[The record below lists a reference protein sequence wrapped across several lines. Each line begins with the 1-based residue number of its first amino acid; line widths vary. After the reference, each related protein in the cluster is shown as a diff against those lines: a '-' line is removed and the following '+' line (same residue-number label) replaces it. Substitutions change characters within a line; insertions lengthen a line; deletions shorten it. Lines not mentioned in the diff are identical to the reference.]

1 MSCLLLDSVHSEPQI
16 PPVSCYVSRKKNN
29 SKTQTGCLR
38 YSEDI
43 DGPSTVKPNISPRE
57 RTRVLS
63 PGYSTETPKCPLVFE
78 LVNMGNYLQ
87 GNCIPDSTF
96 SRTDSVSREHGHRT
110 GIFFRGLFHASSSI
124 RSAVEGAYD
133 QKVPVGVSD
142 TGRPV
147 TRNDCEGRT
156 CVTF

>member
-1 MSCLLLDSVHSEPQI
+1 MLCVTQ
-16 PPVSCYVSRKKNN
+16 KNN

-43 DGPSTVKPNISPRE
+43 DGPSTVKPNLSPRE

-110 GIFFRGLFHASSSI
+110 GIFFVGFFMRRQAFVRQLKAHMTRKSQLACPIRVVLLRGMTA
-124 RSAVEGAYD
+124 RVEL
-133 QKVPVGVSD
+133 VSPS
-142 TGRPV
+142 R
-147 TRNDCEGRT
+147 RT
-156 CVTF
+156 CLT